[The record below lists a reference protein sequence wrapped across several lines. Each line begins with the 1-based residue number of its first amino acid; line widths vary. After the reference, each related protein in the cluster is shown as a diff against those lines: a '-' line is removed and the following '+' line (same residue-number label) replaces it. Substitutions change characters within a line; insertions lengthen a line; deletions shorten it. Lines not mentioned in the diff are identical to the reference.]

1 MKKVTTDIE
10 ELKKMKKKMDKKD
23 SFESLRSSDHY
34 DSSSDSDD
42 QVDKGEEKAID
53 NPEITD
59 MELIWEEW
67 ADNEIIMMICSNAKE
82 YMVYDE
88 SDTESSSILRRV
100 YGGHQEEITILAFDW
115 HLQLVATGCI
125 NGEICLYDFEMSKVE
140 GFLIGHTGDITAI
153 EFLSPYPLVAT
164 ASMDQ
169 TVCVWGVR
177 PNEKY
182 LNVCIKR
189 WSNYSWNLSK
199 DVPAVVTRMKVWNY
213 HGKGIKKY
221 RRLK

>member
-1 MKKVTTDIE
+1 VAKTD
-10 ELKKMKKKMDKKD
+10 
-23 SFESLRSSDHY
+23 
-34 DSSSDSDD
+34 
-42 QVDKGEEKAID
+42 EKPLD

-59 MELIWEEW
+59 MELLWEEY
-67 ADNEIIMMICSNAKE
+67 DGNEIIMMICCNAKE
-82 YMVYDE
+82 YIVYDE
-88 SDTESSSILRRV
+88 SDSETSMILRRV
-100 YGGHQEEITILAFDW
+100 YGGHTEEITILAFDW

-140 GFLIGHTGDITAI
+140 GFLMGHTGDITAI

-164 ASMDQ
+164 ASMDSS
-169 TVCVWGVR
+169 VCIWGVR
-177 PNEKY
+177 PSPEKY

-189 WSNYSWNLSK
+189 FSNFSWNLSK
-199 DVPAVVTRMKVWNY
+199 DVSAVVTRMKVWNY